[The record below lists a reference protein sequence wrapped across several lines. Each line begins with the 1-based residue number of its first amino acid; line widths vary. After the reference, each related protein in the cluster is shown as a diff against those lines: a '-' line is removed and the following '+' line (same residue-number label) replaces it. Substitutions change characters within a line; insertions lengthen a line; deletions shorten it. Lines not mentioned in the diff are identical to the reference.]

1 MPVVAQTQIKEGD
14 TEKSLLGL
22 GVWEVR
28 SLFWGCGGDSEALLQ
43 AVRFLGCGGDSEAL
57 LQAVRFLGCGRAIA
71 KRCCKQFVFG
81 GVGCDRFLECGG
93 VIAFW
98 MWEGDSEA
106 LLQAV
111 RFLGYGRAIAFG
123 DEGGRSLLGMR
134 EGDRFL
140 GMREGDR
147 FLGCGSAITFGMWE
161 GDSEALLQAV
171 RFWGCGGDSEA
182 LLQAV
187 RFWGMWGDRFLVWSA
202 IVF

>member
-1 MPVVAQTQIKEGD
+1 
-14 TEKSLLGL
+14 
-22 GVWEVR
+22 
-28 SLFWGCGGDSEALLQ
+28 
-43 AVRFLGCGGDSEAL
+43 
-57 LQAVRFLGCGRAIA
+57 
-71 KRCCKQFVFG
+71 
-81 GVGCDRFLECGG
+81 
-93 VIAFW
+93 

-140 GMREGDR
+140 GMREGDSEALLQAVR

-171 RFWGCGGDSEA
+171 RFWGCGGD
-182 LLQAV
+182 
-187 RFWGMWGDRFLVWSA
+187 RFRGMWGDRFLVWSA